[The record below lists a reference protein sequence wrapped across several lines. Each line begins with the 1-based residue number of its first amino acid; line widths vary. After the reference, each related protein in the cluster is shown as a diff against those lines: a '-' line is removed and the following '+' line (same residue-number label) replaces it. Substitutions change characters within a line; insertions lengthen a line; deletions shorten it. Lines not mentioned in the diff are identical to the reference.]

1 MFPVFPPPANEPPEA
16 GAVGVDEIQA
26 ALAQVRR
33 QQMHLAQRERQ
44 LLQALAG
51 ATRGRIR
58 EMVETSGVAAPD
70 MEDLLR
76 RAVDSS
82 RRGRGSGSNP
92 SGRAGAGSSVT
103 STASTDPDRV
113 RKAPLRFR
121 HPDEPALVWSGR
133 GKTPRWVLELQ
144 AQGRLEQARVRTGE
158 G

>member
-1 MFPVFPPPANEPPEA
+1 MFPVFPSPADEPPEA

-33 QQMHLAQRERQ
+33 QQMQLAQRERQ

-82 RRGRGSGSNP
+82 RRGRGSGANP
-92 SGRAGAGSSVT
+92 SGRGGAGSSAT
-103 STASTDPDRV
+103 SAASADRV

-121 HPDEPALVWSGR
+121 HPEEPALVWSGR

-144 AQGRLEQARVRTGE
+144 AQGRLDQARVPNEE